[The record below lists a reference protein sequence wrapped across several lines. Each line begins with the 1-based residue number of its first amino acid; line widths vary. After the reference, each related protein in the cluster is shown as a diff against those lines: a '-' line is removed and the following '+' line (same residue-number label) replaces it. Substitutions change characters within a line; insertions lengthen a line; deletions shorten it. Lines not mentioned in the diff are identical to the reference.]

1 MLEFNI
7 SKNLS
12 YTKKKTTPMNPLKH
26 LSRAIL
32 LSLIGL
38 LLALFAAG
46 GCTTTTQKE
55 GGVEVEKKRDFNPF
69 N

>member
-1 MLEFNI
+1 
-7 SKNLS
+7 
-12 YTKKKTTPMNPLKH
+12 MNPLKH

-32 LSLIGL
+32 LPLIGL